1 MRINRNARRSARP
14 VFRSVNSSRRC
25 MVNSGRTNGRRVL
38 NSARSLEILS
48 FDELNDAQKD
58 YVVKHALESS
68 LGESIWQWFDESLME
83 QYHYDVEELAK
94 QYEERL
100 DSEYNLIDFKIHT
113 DALYW
118 EESSQGP
125 YPKWNFEK
133 VFDSF
138 TVTEDGSID
147 VEFNGGGLDVDK
159 AAYFDVYRQDEAG
172 EWQYDEYGDAPDA
185 SYKASEIIAVLQ
197 EFINKVWSLVNDVCQ
212 AYPDDDYI
220 YEDLE
225 ANDFGDF
232 VVISET
238 EAKPVRV

>member
-1 MRINRNARRSARP
+1 MRRNMNRP
-14 VFRSVNSSRRC
+14 VNHRSMLNSNKRR
-25 MVNSGRTNGRRVL
+25 RAL
-38 NSARSLEILS
+38 NSARSLEVLS

-68 LGESIWQWFDESLME
+68 LGDGIWQWFNESLME
-83 QYHYDVEELAK
+83 QYQYDVEELAK

-125 YPKWNFEK
+125 YPKWKFEK

-138 TVTEDGSID
+138 TVTEDGSVD

-159 AAYFDVYRQDEAG
+159 AAYFDVYRQDEYG

-197 EFINKVWSLVNDVCQ
+197 EFINKVWSLVNDVCT
-212 AYPDDDYI
+212 AYPDENYI
-220 YEDLE
+220 YDDL
-225 ANDFGDF
+225 ANNDYAEFIA
-232 VVISET
+232 ISDT
-238 EAKPVRV
+238 EAKPVNL